1 MAQQWKKSAPRKGT
15 VGRAKTGR
23 KKSAFLYAVLKGLI
37 FLLIAFILAAGGF
50 FFGYQKG
57 MQEHCGALLT
67 ERQHSAELQKALKK
81 AKARTASH
89 EYEKAPP
96 KPVVR
101 AEKVEP
107 DTGVKP
113 MMAIIFDDVSF
124 AHDVRNIKA
133 LNLPV
138 TMSFLPPSKR
148 HPDSAALAAKQ
159 SYYMVHLP
167 MEAVSFAAEEPLTLH
182 VGDDEAVIEERI
194 RQIKNLFP
202 KVAFVNNHTGSKFT
216 ADRDAMEKLLYAL
229 DREGIT
235 FVDSRTTDKTAV
247 PALMKTLHRPYISR
261 DVFLDHD
268 PDVES
273 VKKQVRRAVK
283 IAKKYGSVVVIGHP
297 HKQTLQGLAE
307 SKDVLESVKLVRID
321 TLAAYKNHE

>member
-1 MAQQWKKSAPRKGT
+1 M
-15 VGRAKTGR
+15 GRAKTGR

-50 FFGYQKG
+50 FFGYQEG
-57 MQEHCGALLT
+57 VQEHRGALLT

-167 MEAVSFAAEEPLTLH
+167 MEAVSFADEEPLTLH